1 MEIGVYRI
9 MDKKRYLKRGYRI
22 RLEIDSKKAVLED
35 MRTTLDGLQAVRLS
49 ERLQGGPLPSD
60 ESMVNRINKVLEE
73 EKSLEKLYDF
83 MADLLKEIDKVD
95 DVVERA
101 LLRYRYILGLTWENI
116 AEKLG
121 YSTSQVYRIHNRACR
136 NFNKINESIC

>member
-1 MEIGVYRI
+1 MNNIEFL
-9 MDKKRYLKRGYRI
+9 KKGYRLK
-22 RLEIDSKKAVLED
+22 LEIESKKEVLEELK
-35 MRTTLDGLQAVRLS
+35 TNLDGLQAVRLS
-49 ERLQGGPLPSD
+49 ERFQGGPLPSD

-73 EKSLEKLYDF
+73 EKSLEKLYNF

-121 YSTSQVYRIHNRACR
+121 YSISQVYRIHNRACR

>member
-1 MEIGVYRI
+1 
-9 MDKKRYLKRGYRI
+9 MDKKRYLKKGYRI

-35 MRTTLDGLQAVRLS
+35 MRATLDGLQAVRLS
-49 ERLQGGPLPSD
+49 EKLQGGPLPSD
-60 ESMVNRINKVLEE
+60 ESMVNRINKVVEE
-73 EKSLEKLYDF
+73 EKRLETLYDF

-101 LLRYRYILGLTWENI
+101 LLRYRYILGLTWESI

-121 YSTSQVYRIHNRACR
+121 YSISQVYRIHNRACR
-136 NFNKINESIC
+136 NFNKINDSK